1 MSKTS
6 FTFDLVSTTYIL
18 QVTMN
23 IEDLNIHIKNSYQ
36 VNNSKEMKQI
46 IDMIMNKSCYKYLAA
61 AGYARTKESLLR
73 EWKAHNVLYHLGCKK
88 EQTGSVDLNQNE
100 SRGRRIV
107 YFFLSWF
114 D

>member
-6 FTFDLVSTTYIL
+6 FTFNLISTAYVL

-23 IEDLNIHIKNSYQ
+23 IEALNIHIKNSYQ

-46 IDMIMNKSCYKYLAA
+46 IDMIMNKSCYKQLAA
-61 AGYARTKESLLR
+61 AGYTRTKESLLR
-73 EWKAHNVLYHLGCKK
+73 EWKAHSVLYRLGYKK
-88 EQTGSVDLNQNE
+88 EQTGSADLNQNE
-100 SRGRRIV
+100 SRGRRIA

-114 D
+114 Y